1 MAGTGE
7 SPKPSAGAPVVLDMG
22 KQRRKQIKELRR
34 GQGKLM
40 DEISGAIQELRTAG
54 TISAGAQPVIVVLQ
68 QKRRRR
74 SRLMPINM
82 F

>member
-7 SPKPSAGAPVVLDMG
+7 TPKPSSGAPVVLDMG
-22 KQRRKQIKELRR
+22 KQRRKQIKDLRR
-34 GQGKLM
+34 GKGKLM
-40 DEISGAIQELRTAG
+40 DEISGAIQELRVAG
-54 TISAGAQPVIVVLQ
+54 TVSAGAQPVIVVLQ

-74 SRLMPINM
+74 SGLVPMNM